1 MIITQYIMN
10 FSPAIQ
16 NELNKINS
24 ADFTPGTYIYMGMG
38 KLNGRTVCIAVA
50 YKIDYC
56 IKKSEQF
63 VKDIPA
69 ITFDHINKV
78 KTGELMA
85 CCRFEINLKQ
95 VCH

>member
-1 MIITQYIMN
+1 MN
-10 FSPAIQ
+10 YSASIQ
-16 NELNKINS
+16 NELKYINS
-24 ADFTPGTYIYMGMG
+24 ADFKLGTYIYMGMG

-63 VKDIPA
+63 VKDDSN

-78 KTGELMA
+78 RTGELTA
-85 CCRFEINLKQ
+85 CCRFDVSIR
-95 VCH
+95 